1 MILYLI
7 SYNHC
12 DIYYEL
18 STKRYIRF
26 PETSNFNNFILINDD
41 WYYTVSNERSMF
53 PKKRN
58 YITEMPI
65 SWNVVLS
72 DILLS
77 KIIEN
82 I

>member
-7 SYNHC
+7 SYNHY

-26 PETSNFNNFILINDD
+26 PLVLNFNNFILINDD
-41 WYYTVSNERSMF
+41 WYYTVTTERSMF
-53 PKKRN
+53 PEQRN